1 MITQLNLDINDY
13 LSADRFISYSHQ
25 LRLTTIYAKPGD
37 KVLEIG
43 IFNSIL
49 ATLLKNHGYKITT
62 ADIDHNLNPDL
73 ILDLNSDFILDRF
86 DVVTAFQVLEHID
99 FTQFSKILEKLSLNS
114 KYLIIS
120 LPYNTLGISLKIK
133 FTFLER
139 ARHLSLKI
147 PKFWSK
153 IPISNQH
160 YWEAGLRGYSRETIR
175 DNINSAGLKIERE
188 FIEPMN
194 PYHWFLVLR
203 KS

>member
-1 MITQLNLDINDY
+1 MITQLGLNINDY
-13 LSADRFISYSHQ
+13 LSSDRFISYSHQ

-49 ATLLKNHGYKITT
+49 ATLLKTHGYKITT
-62 ADIDHNLNPDL
+62 ADIDTNLNPDL
-73 ILDLNSDFILDRF
+73 ILDINSDFILDDF
-86 DVVTAFQVLEHID
+86 DVITAFQVLEHME
-99 FTQFSKILEKLSLNS
+99 FSQFPIILRNLSLNS
-114 KYLIIS
+114 KYIIIS
-120 LPYNTLGISLKIK
+120 LPYNTLGLSVKIK

-147 PKFWSK
+147 PKFWSN

-160 YWEAGLRGYSRETIR
+160 YWEAGLKGYSRKTIR
-175 DNINSAGLKIERE
+175 DNINSAGLRIESE
-188 FIEPMN
+188 FIDPMN

-203 KS
+203 KL